1 MMKKTYITPNTEVIL
16 LNTQQPLLDMSL
28 NNNEINTQLSRELL
42 IDDDLQL

>member
-1 MMKKTYITPNTEVIL
+1 MKKTYITPNTEVIL